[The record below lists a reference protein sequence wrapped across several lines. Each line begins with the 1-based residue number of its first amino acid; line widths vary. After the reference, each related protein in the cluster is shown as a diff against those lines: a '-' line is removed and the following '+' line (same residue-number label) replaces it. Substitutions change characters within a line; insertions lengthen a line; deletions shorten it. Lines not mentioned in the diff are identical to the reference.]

1 MIISMEALSIVFWL
15 GSLLATIFRCIPLE
29 AIWNWSISDSW
40 CIDIATF
47 YHANASIM
55 IGMDLVL
62 YLMPIIFLE
71 PTLVSLAEDWLECLI
86 RSRCHVSQSKRGT
99 NTLPRSPELA

>member
-62 YLMPIIFLE
+62 YLMPIIFTWNLH
-71 PTLVSLAEDWLECLI
+71 LS
-86 RSRCHVSQSKRGT
+86 RSQKIGLNVLFG
-99 NTLPRSPELA
+99 LGAM